1 MKMSAYMVL
10 FTALSLIV
18 TVNGIKFHIATK
30 LKVKLLGQKKDIQFP
45 KVKVGSF
52 QRIGNGFM
60 EDLGLDIIVL
70 LRIFQISVVQVTM
83 THITLLRNLP
93 LNDINGLVCPLNSG
107 EQIFIIKTT
116 ILSNSQKIKSF
127 KINRIFPGWQF

>member
-1 MKMSAYMVL
+1 MKMSAYTVL

-30 LKVKLLGQKKDIQFP
+30 LKVKLLGQKKDMKFP
-45 KVKVGSF
+45 KVKVSSF

-60 EDLGLDIIVL
+60 EYLGLDIIVL

-83 THITLLRNLP
+83 THITLLRNFP
-93 LNDINGLVCPLNSG
+93 LNDINYTHLRAH
-107 EQIFIIKTT
+107 ET
-116 ILSNSQKIKSF
+116 
-127 KINRIFPGWQF
+127 RHD